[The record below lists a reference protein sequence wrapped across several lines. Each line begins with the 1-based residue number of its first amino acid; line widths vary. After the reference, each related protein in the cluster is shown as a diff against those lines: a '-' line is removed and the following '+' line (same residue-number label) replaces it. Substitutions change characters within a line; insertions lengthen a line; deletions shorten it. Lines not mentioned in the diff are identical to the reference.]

1 MYTMSGIQQTIIR
14 HAKKWG
20 SMNCNEWINQS
31 IQIDS
36 ELTEM
41 LKLADK
47 DN

>member
-1 MYTMSGIQQTIIR
+1 MPGIQQIITR
-14 HAKKWG
+14 HAKKWE
-20 SMNCNEWINQS
+20 SMNCNEWINQP

-47 DN
+47 DS